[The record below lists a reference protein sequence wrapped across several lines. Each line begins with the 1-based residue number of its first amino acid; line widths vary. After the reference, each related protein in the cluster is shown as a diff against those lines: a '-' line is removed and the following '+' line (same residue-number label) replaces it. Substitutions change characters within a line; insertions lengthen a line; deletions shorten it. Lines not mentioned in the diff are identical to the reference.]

1 MRMLRVILISLL
13 FSFVSFSHANS
24 LSPYA
29 YKKLQAVQKL
39 IEKDAWS
46 EAKAQLLVMEEEL
59 RSDFA
64 KAIVRQTLGHVA
76 VHEDD
81 YPTALAYLTKAYE
94 AKAFDENSQ
103 QSLLHGIA
111 QLHCGIEEWR
121 ACQTKLQSWI
131 TSNTQKA
138 RATEYVMLAQAFMA
152 TEEWAAMVPPLET
165 ALSKRKKAPID
176 WYRMLV
182 AAQVYQEHWKEAV
195 KAQRLLVNHYGD
207 NPEEWRRLA
216 SFYLQVGDHQRA
228 LDSTR
233 LPYQHGLE
241 QNEQDYKRL
250 AQLMNQDGMPYK
262 AAIAIQEAR
271 NNQIIEGSVANLRL
285 EGALFAEAKEYEQAS
300 AVFEELLKRDPNVS
314 YVNKLVQVYFESQ
327 NWKAVEILLT
337 SWLTKHQDNYLQYML
352 AISYVNRHA
361 FDKARQAF
369 AKLPTDDAQAKSV
382 ESWLK
387 YLDKVDAARS

>member
-1 MRMLRVILISLL
+1 MRMFRFILICSL
-13 FSFVSFSHANS
+13 FSFVSFSYANS

-39 IEKDAWS
+39 IEEDAWI
-46 EAKAQLLVMEEEL
+46 EAKAQLLIMEEEL

-64 KAIVRQTLGHVA
+64 KAIVRQTLGQVA

-94 AKAFDENSQ
+94 AKLLDDNNQ

-131 TSNTQKA
+131 ASNTQKA
-138 RATEYVMLAQAFMA
+138 RATDYVMLAQAFMA
-152 TEEWAAMVPPLET
+152 TEDWAAMVPPLQT
-165 ALSKRKKAPID
+165 ALSKRERAPID

-195 KAQRLLVNHYGD
+195 KAQRRLVNHYGD
-207 NPEEWRRLA
+207 KAEEWRRLA
-216 SFYLQVGDHQRA
+216 SFYMQLGDHKGA

-241 QNEQDYKRL
+241 QKEQDYKRL

-271 NNQIIEGSVANLRL
+271 KNETLEGSISNLQL
-285 EGALFAEAKEYEQAS
+285 EGALFAQAKEYEQAA
-300 AVFEELLKRDPNVS
+300 AVFEELLKRAPKVT
-314 YVNKLVQVYFESQ
+314 YVNKLVEIYFESQ
-327 NWKAVEILLT
+327 EWAAVEVLLKP
-337 SWLTKHQDNYLQYML
+337 WLKKHSDNYLQYML
-352 AISYVNRHA
+352 AISYVNRHE
-361 FDKARQAF
+361 FDKAKQAF
-369 AKLPTDDAQAKSV
+369 AEMPSDHAQVKSV

-387 YLDKVDAARS
+387 YIAKVQAAS